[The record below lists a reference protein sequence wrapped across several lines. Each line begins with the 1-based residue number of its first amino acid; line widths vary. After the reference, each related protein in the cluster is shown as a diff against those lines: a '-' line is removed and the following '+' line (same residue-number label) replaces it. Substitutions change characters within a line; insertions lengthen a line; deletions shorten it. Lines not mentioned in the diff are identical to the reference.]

1 MTGVPPRS
9 AEPGLDSNQYQR
21 ALLAT
26 GRIVAGVRPEH
37 LAKPTPCRDWDVR
50 LLLNH
55 IVGGNY
61 MFAEVARGGRV
72 EGTGEME
79 DYTRP
84 DPGTNYLASAEAVL
98 AAWSEPGAMDR
109 RCHMPFG
116 DIPAPA
122 AVSIHF
128 LDLVVHG
135 WDLARASGQDATIA
149 PDLAAEALD
158 ISRDLLSDELREA
171 GVFGPEVPVSADD
184 PLHDRLVAFMGRRP

>member
-1 MTGVPPRS
+1 VD
-9 AEPGLDSNQYQR
+9 AHQYQR

-26 GRIVAGVRPEH
+26 GRIVAGVRPDQ
-37 LAKPTPCRDWDVR
+37 LSGPTPCRDWDVR

-55 IVGGNY
+55 IIGGNH
-61 MFAEVARGGRV
+61 MFATVARGGRV
-72 EGTGEME
+72 EATGDME

-84 DPGTNYLASAEAVL
+84 DPGSRYLESAEAVL
-98 AAWSEPGAMDR
+98 AAWAEPGAMER
-109 RCHMPFG
+109 RVHMPFG
-116 DIPAPA
+116 DIPGSA

-135 WDLARASGQDATIA
+135 WDLARATGQDATIA

-158 ISRDLLSDELREA
+158 ISSDLLSPELREA
-171 GVFGPEVPVSADD
+171 GVFGPEVPAAADD

>member
-1 MTGVPPRS
+1 MNS
-9 AEPGLDSNQYQR
+9 EQYRR
-21 ALLAT
+21 ALLNT
-26 GRIVAGVRPEH
+26 GRIVVGVRPED
-37 LAKPTPCRDWDVR
+37 LPKPTPCRDWDVR

-55 IVGGNY
+55 IIGGNR

-72 EGTGEME
+72 DASGEMD

-84 DPGTNYLASAEAVL
+84 DPGTNYIASADAVL
-98 AAWSEPGAMDR
+98 AAWAEPGAMQR

-128 LDLVVHG
+128 LDIVVHG
-135 WDLARASGQDATIA
+135 WDLARATGQDTTIE

-158 ISRDLLSDELREA
+158 ISHGLLSPELRET
-171 GVFGPEVPVSADD
+171 GVFGPEIPLSDD
-184 PLHDRLVAFMGRRP
+184 DHPLHDRLVAFMGRRP

>member
-1 MTGVPPRS
+1 
-9 AEPGLDSNQYQR
+9 LDSNQYQR

-26 GRIVAGVRPEH
+26 GHIVAGVKPDQ
-37 LAKPTPCRDWDVR
+37 LSNPTPCRDWDVR

-61 MFAEVARGGRV
+61 MFAEIARGGRV
-72 EGTGEME
+72 DPTGDME

-84 DPGTNYLASAEAVL
+84 DPGSRYLESAESVL
-98 AAWSEPGAMDR
+98 AAWSEPGAMER

-128 LDLVVHG
+128 LDIVVHG
-135 WDLARASGQDATIA
+135 WDLARATGQDTTIA

-158 ISRDLLSDELREA
+158 ISGDLLSPELRDL
-171 GVFGPEVPVSADD
+171 GVFGPEIPAAAED
-184 PLHDRLVAFMGRRP
+184 PLHERLVAFMGRRP